1 MEEVL
6 SRYVFARREVGLRV
20 RMRLDRIYRVSR
32 WGNSF
37 VVGFCLSRGVDGS
50 AFLIEGRVGVRVVVL
65 LWLRLK
71 VG

>member
-1 MEEVL
+1 
-6 SRYVFARREVGLRV
+6 
-20 RMRLDRIYRVSR
+20 MRLDRIYRVSR